1 MAICISGDLDPDTAF
16 TIIEKYFGVW
26 KKPKSLR
33 PEPKWEEKPLQG
45 REFVQV
51 EYLGEEQVVLA
62 FRTAPATMK
71 IMPLC
76 ALSI

>member
-1 MAICISGDLDPDTAF
+1 MAICISGDLDPDSAF
-16 TIIEKYFGVW
+16 TIIEKYFGEW

-51 EYLGEEQVVLA
+51 EYLGEEQVVS
-62 FRTAPATMK
+62 R
-71 IMPLC
+71 
-76 ALSI
+76 LSYGPPPP